1 MKPAQRQTFHHSK
14 VKMRF
19 SAPTSRFSALANQAQ
34 TPVNALSF
42 GPGAVLPNRRQMHL
56 AARRTRLYLL
66 LQVFLCAIPSSVLF
80 ALGKAQLA
88 GVCFWVAIGLILAR
102 LIALHRPDQ
111 VLILLVALVP
121 FIELFRQAAFYNV
134 VVFLFGAAVGYVGLA
149 LPSILLSAV
158 GNRPLVVKLI
168 IFVTI
173 YYLISLIITGAYEV
187 RLRDFE
193 LVFVAVAVLVLS
205 RRRELLITALQGVLI
220 SAGAIG
226 MAMLPYINS
235 FADERLGQVMLE
247 GQRMGNPVQLGGSLA
262 FCFLGVTVDR
272 GAWFGLKNSPVKS
285 LLYQGCV
292 AILLALTSSRAAWLA
307 SIVGV
312 LTMLAF
318 AHRSKMNSRRTVLYS
333 VAVVALVI
341 QIVLLSPYGGALQK
355 GLSRTFK
362 EDDTL
367 RHRTT
372 GRSDQWVVA
381 YHAITDSFGSL
392 VYGHGPG
399 LGSKVYAEYSQKVED
414 IEYDVGQ
421 EAPFH
426 SLYLELAVEAG
437 ALGVIPVIL
446 WIVFVGSRVL
456 RWIRLRAAL
465 LPAACF
471 FAWVSITLS
480 VGGNGAIG
488 GLYIGL
494 GLIADLRN
502 RQLSRRFS

>member
-1 MKPAQRQTFHHSK
+1 
-14 VKMRF
+14 MRF
-19 SAPTSRFSALANQAQ
+19 SAPTSRFRGLANQVQ
-34 TPVNALSF
+34 TPAKPLSF
-42 GPGAVLPNRRQMHL
+42 GRAVLTNRRQTHL

-66 LQVFLCAIPSSVLF
+66 LQVCLCAIPSSVLF
-80 ALGKAQLA
+80 GLGKAQLA
-88 GVCFWVAIGLILAR
+88 GVYFWVAVGIVLAR
-102 LIALHRPDQ
+102 LIASRRSDQ
-111 VLILLVALVP
+111 VLILLIALVP

-134 VVFLFGAAVGYVGLA
+134 VVFLFGAAVGFVALA
-149 LPSILLSAV
+149 WPLRLLRAV

-168 IFVTI
+168 IFVSI
-173 YYLISLIITGAYEV
+173 YYLISLIMTGAYEV

-220 SAGAIG
+220 SASAIG
-226 MAMLPYINS
+226 MAMLPYINT
-235 FADERLGQVMLE
+235 FADERLGQVMLD

-272 GAWFGLKNSPVKS
+272 GAWFGLNNRPLKT

-307 SIVGV
+307 SIIGV
-312 LTMLAF
+312 LTMFAF
-318 AHRSKMNSRRTVLYS
+318 AHRSKLNSRRTVLYS
-333 VAVVALVI
+333 VAVAALVI
-341 QIVLLSPYGGALQK
+341 QIALLSPYGGALQK
-355 GLSRTFK
+355 GLGRTFK

-367 RHRTT
+367 RHRTS
-372 GRSDQWVVA
+372 GRSDQWTVA
-381 YHAITDSFGSL
+381 YHAITDSVGDL

-399 LGSKVYAEYSQKVED
+399 LGSKVYAEYSQKVRD

-437 ALGVIPVIL
+437 LLGLIPAVL
-446 WIVFVGSRVL
+446 WIGFVGARVL
-456 RWIRLRAAL
+456 RWIRVRGAL

-494 GLIADLRN
+494 ALIADLRSPHHRN
-502 RQLSRRFS
+502 VSSNS